1 MHCSCYFNNPGT
13 ESPLTFGKGSEQE
26 MCIDFLYY
34 YPYNANIKP
43 YCTYHPGADFGGT
56 YDGFTKITS
65 ADDNGMRAFGINVGT
80 SDDPSCQGGAT
91 VEWMKPQTSTPSAS
105 DPLTP
110 SASKPLVSSP
120 TPISDGNLPVGTGQS
135 DASVPIAVVSLYC
148 IALVV
153 LIVFAVL

>member
-1 MHCSCYFNNPGT
+1 
-13 ESPLTFGKGSEQE
+13 